1 MIDDIDKD
9 GNDVWGREDSI
20 HKDGSA
26 LRSQKNFVSVSAV
39 RNLCVCKKLCN
50 KVNIHFEAGP
60 KQSG

>member
-26 LRSQKNFVSVSAV
+26 LRSQKNFVSVTALLSGIFVSAKSYAI
-39 RNLCVCKKLCN
+39 R
-50 KVNIHFEAGP
+50 
-60 KQSG
+60 